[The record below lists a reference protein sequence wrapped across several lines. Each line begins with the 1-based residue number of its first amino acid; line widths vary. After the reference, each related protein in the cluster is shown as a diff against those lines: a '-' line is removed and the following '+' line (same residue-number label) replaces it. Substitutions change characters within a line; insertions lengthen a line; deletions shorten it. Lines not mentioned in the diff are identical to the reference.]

1 VQEGFR
7 RDTADI
13 QAGAAEDGVLFDEG
27 YFEAEL
33 GGFNGGDITAWA
45 GTDDNEIELRH

>member
-1 VQEGFR
+1 
-7 RDTADI
+7 
-13 QAGAAEDGVLFDEG
+13 
-27 YFEAEL
+27 L